1 MCPQSICLSSFFP
14 PRLRVAE
21 EELGLLPGFVVR
33 AVETQPFFS
42 HVALAALDYEL
53 YNLSQ
58 LPEVTKTGYQNWI
71 PKLGYKFH
79 IKITI
84 EMYINILSG
93 TGEELKTI
101 IRFSTVIHYFDTSH
115 VLYITIKYQGDYIN
129 VLNYPSELMP
139 LLLRKVATTVRVE
152 LNSIAVGQQ
161 QI

>member
-1 MCPQSICLSSFFP
+1 M
-14 PRLRVAE
+14 E
-21 EELGLLPGFVVR
+21 EELSLLPGFTVR

-42 HVALAALDYEL
+42 HMPLAALDSEL

-58 LPEVTKTGYQNWI
+58 LPEATKTAVGWVWM
-71 PKLGYKFH
+71 PKPGYKFH

-101 IRFSTVIHYFDTSH
+101 IGFSTVIHYFNTAH

-161 QI
+161 QIQDIKTNTKCC